1 MTAAGEGADAQGIE
15 EVYIG
20 IDVGGTA
27 IKGGLVT
34 RRGELIL
41 EDARRTPVEAG
52 RAGIVEAITDLAGT
66 LIDSSRHPVLGVGIG
81 SAGAIDP
88 DTGSVS
94 RATDNLPGWTG
105 TSLAELLAER
115 TGLPVKADND
125 VHAAALGEAWTGAAK
140 TYDSFVFVALGT
152 GVGGALVSRG
162 RLIHGFRGTAGE
174 IGHMLLKPDGLPCN
188 CGQRGCWEQYT
199 SGTAL
204 NRMAKEIEG
213 SWDSHLLLKRFAEG
227 DSRAAAAVNAFVKN
241 LAAGLVSLQNVFG
254 PEAIVIGGGLAQSS
268 GLWWESL
275 EHRLKEMTTL
285 PVTIVEAEMG
295 NRAGVIG
302 AAWLAK
308 GI

>member
-1 MTAAGEGADAQGIE
+1 MTAAGEGANAQGADGMY
-15 EVYIG
+15 VG
-20 IDVGGTA
+20 IDVGGSA

-52 RAGIVEAITDLAGT
+52 RAGIVEAIADLAVT
-66 LIDSSRHPVLGVGIG
+66 LIDSSRSPVIGVGIG

-105 TSLAELLAER
+105 TPLAELLAER
-115 TGLPVKADND
+115 TGLPVKVDND

-152 GVGGALVSRG
+152 GVGGALTSRG
-162 RLIHGFRGTAGE
+162 RIIHGFRGTAGE
-174 IGHMLLKPDGLPCN
+174 IGHMLIKPDGLLCN

-213 SWDSHLLLKRFAEG
+213 FWDSHLLFKRFAEG
-227 DSRAAAAVNAFVKN
+227 DSRAVEAVDSFVKD
-241 LAAGLVSLQNVFG
+241 LATGLVSLQNVFG
-254 PEAIVIGGGLAQSS
+254 PEAIIIGGGLAQSS
-268 GLWWESL
+268 ILWWESL

-285 PVTIVEAEMG
+285 PVTIIAAKLG

-302 AAWLAK
+302 AARLAK